1 MGVITWWT
9 AWGVASAAIMII
21 ALKKHPHPIR
31 GWLGSCAQ
39 GLCALAAVNVAGGF
53 TGVSLGINALSLATT
68 ALLGLPGVAGLLCL
82 QCICG

>member
-1 MGVITWWT
+1 MGVTIWWT
-9 AWGVASAAIMII
+9 VWGVVSAAAVCW

-39 GLCALAAVNVAGGF
+39 GLCALAAVNVAGGI
-53 TGVSLGINALSLATT
+53 TGVSLGVNALSLATS
-68 ALLGLPGVAGLLCL
+68 ALLGFPGVVGLLGL